1 MKNFTK
7 ILYSL
12 VLLITTHVSLAQVP
26 KLSSLPGAAATIY
39 FDFDGHTV
47 QSAVWQGGQAFTCA
61 ASGLSP
67 NQITEIFNRVSEDF
81 RPFDVN
87 ITTDSTQFLAAA
99 PDMRI
104 RMIVTP
110 TSAWYTNV
118 GGVSFVGSFNWGDD
132 TPGFIFP
139 DRLSYSAKYIA
150 ECCSH
155 ETGHTL
161 GLSHQSRYD
170 DNCVLT
176 QTYSMGEGSG
186 EISWAPVMGNSYYKN
201 MTGWNDG
208 PTPYGCSNTQD
219 NLTIITNANGF
230 TYRADDYNDALDNNT
245 YNLGNNDFS
254 VNGII
259 ATTGDKDA
267 FQFTITQSAA
277 FHLLAKPFGIDA
289 MNNGANLDIK
299 LELYNA
305 DKILIRTYN
314 PQETMSVTVDTT
326 LNSGKYFLIISGTG
340 NSYVSDY
347 GSLGSYTITASR
359 GALPIH
365 DISLYGRQVNNIHQL
380 NWNIIADE
388 AIETQSVEVSRD
400 GIYFK
405 SIGIVNGTSRT
416 FQYHPYD
423 AGVLY
428 YRIKVTSVINQSM
441 YSNVISLKATDNK
454 ENNFEV
460 STLIHQEISVNAP
473 AAFAYRLW
481 DATGKLITTGTG
493 TKGMNRKN
501 TGNLPSGIYII
512 ELISNNHKQTERLLK
527 Q

>member
-1 MKNFTK
+1 MHN
-7 ILYSL
+7 
-12 VLLITTHVSLAQVP
+12 
-26 KLSSLPGAAATIY
+26 
-39 FDFDGHTV
+39 
-47 QSAVWQGGQAFTCA
+47 
-61 ASGLSP
+61 
-67 NQITEIFNRVSEDF
+67 
-81 RPFDVN
+81 
-87 ITTDSTQFLAAA
+87 
-99 PDMRI
+99 
-104 RMIVTP
+104 
-110 TSAWYTNV
+110 
-118 GGVSFVGSFNWGDD
+118 
-132 TPGFIFP
+132 
-139 DRLSYSAKYIA
+139 
-150 ECCSH
+150 
-155 ETGHTL
+155 
-161 GLSHQSRYD
+161 
-170 DNCVLT
+170 
-176 QTYSMGEGSG
+176 
-186 EISWAPVMGNSYYKN
+186 
-201 MTGWNDG
+201 
-208 PTPYGCSNTQD
+208 
-219 NLTIITNANGF
+219 
-230 TYRADDYNDALDNNT
+230 
-245 YNLGNNDFS
+245 NNDFS